1 MCRYIEYFL
10 QLHNPKPFPS
20 SEFPSVTA
28 LSEAVLRRFSRT
40 RLLRTHEPLVFSKP
54 EFKFYEE
61 WYIAFNSLVGRGV
74 SISSE
79 WSFAGEGRIDFRIKE
94 PGWGAEIIQ
103 DGDKLNEHYEGFL
116 SEGSYN
122 GWISEGILNDWLL
135 MLDFRG
141 TVPERYGMVL
151 TPLASSS

>member
-1 MCRYIEYFL
+1 MAKRLSASFPQDCTRVGSTHFLYYMRVLVCRYIEYFL

-40 RLLRTHEPLVFSKP
+40 RLLRTHEPSVFSKP

-94 PGWGAEIIQ
+94 PGWGGRDNSRWRQA
-103 DGDKLNEHYEGFL
+103 
-116 SEGSYN
+116 
-122 GWISEGILNDWLL
+122 
-135 MLDFRG
+135 
-141 TVPERYGMVL
+141 
-151 TPLASSS
+151 